1 MAKDQRKKRKSR
13 YSSGNT
19 PEKTMKG
26 RVKQQKLDEFVV
38 NSQEAQE
45 SMSQQ
50 EDLHTNSMP
59 SHEIMTTEEG
69 ESEDMTRQKQSA
81 SIDDVIELIKSQS
94 KSQSSELQK
103 VRSALECILDNQ
115 ENINERISSI
125 ENRFASF
132 DLRLVNQGKAI
143 DFVQENVKDL
153 KNENKVLKEK
163 VSRMETQLVSLDE
176 QTNILERKSRERNL
190 RLVGVPER
198 EGENCTIIAHQVML
212 KFTEDAVIEAA
223 HRTGKH
229 KVKEGRR
236 QHRQIIFRVKSL
248 DHKILALKLQRQRLA
263 NENYHLIND
272 LTKADLEKKRK
283 LQPVME
289 KARAEGK
296 KAVFA
301 RGNVFIEGRLYRE
314 GKDINAE
321 QDKMPNSLR
330 YHNPRDQYPVTQS
343 NKEISQA
350 AASGTSYS
358 SSYSLPPPITSPSQS
373 RRPPPSQQYV
383 GTHHPTGDQHSKG
396 GQFTR
401 GTWQPQRHSRFVPP
415 RLQQSS
421 KQSSA
426 VVSSRQQSSAVASS
440 HQQSS
445 KQLGDFQEDIASG
458 FGTLYNS
465 LSAAISSVSPSVTAT
480 CNTQGSQCSHTSED
494 ISVKRHEV
502 TSVCVPD
509 DNSVATSQ
517 CTSRSKD
524 GASSMGLDIH
534 HVARERSSSIS
545 SESDM
550 SLLISQQ
557 TSQDIGVATVRERV
571 RATVRKITGASSL
584 GENMGASS
592 VSEHTKCSETKS
604 SSVNENSESTLAD
617 NNTTCSEDII
627 SHL

>member
-1 MAKDQRKKRKSR
+1 MAKDQKKKRKSR

-38 NSQEAQE
+38 LSQETQE
-45 SMSQQ
+45 SVSQQ
-50 EDLHTNSMP
+50 EDLHTNSIP
-59 SHEIMTTEEG
+59 SHEIMTTQEG
-69 ESEDMTRQKQSA
+69 VSEMTLQKQSA

-115 ENINERISSI
+115 EDTNERISSI
-125 ENRFASF
+125 ENRFANL

-153 KNENKVLKEK
+153 KNENKMLKQK
-163 VSRMETQLVSLDE
+163 VSRMETQLVALDE
-176 QTNILERKSRERNL
+176 QTNNLERKSRERNL
-190 RLVGVPER
+190 RLVGVPEH
-198 EGENCTIIAHQVML
+198 EGENCSIIAQRVML

-223 HRTGKH
+223 HRTGRH
-229 KVKEGRR
+229 TVKDGRR

-296 KAVFA
+296 KAVFV
-301 RGNVFIEGRLYRE
+301 RGNVFIEGRLYKE
-314 GKDINAE
+314 GKDTNAE
-321 QDKMPNSLR
+321 QDKIPESLR
-330 YHNPRDQYPVTQS
+330 YQNPRDQYPVTQS

-350 AASGTSYS
+350 ATSGTSYS
-358 SSYSLPPPITSPSQS
+358 SYSSLYSLPPPIRSPSQS
-373 RRPPPSQQYV
+373 RRPPPSQQSQQSV
-383 GTHHPTGDQHSKG
+383 GTHHPTGAQHSKG
-396 GQFTR
+396 GQLTR
-401 GTWQPQRHSRFVPP
+401 GTWRPQRRSRFVPP

-421 KQSSA
+421 N
-426 VVSSRQQSSAVASS
+426 
-440 HQQSS
+440 
-445 KQLGDFQEDIASG
+445 QLGDFQEDIASG

-465 LSAAISSVSPSVTAT
+465 LSAAISSVSPSVKTT
-480 CNTQGSQCSHTSED
+480 SNTPGSQRSHTSED

-502 TSVCVPD
+502 TPVCVPD
-509 DNSVATSQ
+509 DNSVLSNQLLTTSQ
-517 CTSRSKD
+517 CNSRSKD
-524 GASSMGLDIH
+524 GASSMDLDIPQ
-534 HVARERSSSIS
+534 VAQDRSTS

-550 SLLISQQ
+550 SILVSPQP
-557 TSQDIGVATVRERV
+557 SKDIGLGTVRERV
-571 RATVRKITGASSL
+571 RATVRKTTGASSL

-592 VSEHTKCSETKS
+592 SSLSEHTKCSETKS
-604 SSVNENSESTLAD
+604 SSVSENSESTLAD